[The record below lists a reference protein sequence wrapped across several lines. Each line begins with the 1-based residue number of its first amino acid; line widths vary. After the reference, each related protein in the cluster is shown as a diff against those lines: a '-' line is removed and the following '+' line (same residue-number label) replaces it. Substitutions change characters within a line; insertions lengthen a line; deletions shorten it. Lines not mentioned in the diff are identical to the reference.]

1 MNQLGGILLCGAAMV
16 VVCGCANVQKPETA
30 AVPAAA
36 PTMTASEAQKLET
49 RNNAVSLLYDLTQ
62 EEKNVGKIL
71 IIKSGSKEF
80 DGLIKAIAQTTGD
93 SGVRLEQL
101 AADDPQMKLHA
112 LELPAGEKATRAAIA
127 KTKEHE
133 LLFSSGDNFQFNM
146 LLTQVDALSYGWHLA
161 KIAGDNSQR
170 PEEVR
175 AFVEI
180 SAALA
185 NLYQQ
190 DVEMLKAEAK
200 KSR

>member
-1 MNQLGGILLCGAAMV
+1 MAVA
-16 VVCGCANVQKPETA
+16 CGCANVQKSETAA
-30 AVPAAA
+30 AVPAAV

-80 DGLIKAIAQTTGD
+80 DDLIKAIAQTTGD

-133 LLFSSGDNFQFNM
+133 LLFRPAAIFN
-146 LLTQVDALSYGWHLA
+146 LTCC
-161 KIAGDNSQR
+161 
-170 PEEVR
+170 
-175 AFVEI
+175 
-180 SAALA
+180 
-185 NLYQQ
+185 
-190 DVEMLKAEAK
+190 
-200 KSR
+200 